1 MQNSDYKI
9 LVVDDESGVRQSFV
23 TYLQDSGFVVY
34 DASDGAAGLALFEQ
48 FVPHLVITDLKMPGE
63 DGLVLL
69 KSIRRLNPD
78 TPVIVV
84 SGAGVMSDV
93 VEALRLG
100 AADYLIKPVSDMEV
114 LVHAV
119 HQALERGRLL
129 LENQRYRDKL
139 EDANQ
144 QLKNHIASLE
154 QDQRAGHF
162 VQESLSPISP
172 FFARDYVCTHKI
184 IPSLFLSGDCID
196 YAFLEKRYFS
206 FYLADISG
214 HGSAPAFVSIWLK
227 NLVLQLVRMK
237 QLLADFEQMNQTLN
251 QMLMAIN
258 DEILQTRLNNHLTM
272 LVGIIDTQTNE
283 LFYSVAGHLP
293 LPVLISK
300 TDTVYLQG
308 KGRALGLYEDLK
320 WQVHHCQLP
329 DIFSLVFFSDG
340 ILEILPGKDLL
351 EKEQCLLDV
360 LDETQ
365 GDFETVYTSL
375 GLECVNNVPDDIAV
389 LTISHGVEHAP
400 V

>member
-1 MQNSDYKI
+1 MQNADYKI
-9 LVVDDESGVRQSFV
+9 LVVDDEAGVRQSFV
-23 TYLQDSGFVVY
+23 TYLEDSGFAVY
-34 DASDGAAGLALFEQ
+34 DAADSAAGLSLFETLA
-48 FVPHLVITDLKMPGE
+48 PHLVITDLKMPGD

-69 KSIRRLNPD
+69 KSIHRLSPD

-119 HQALERGRLL
+119 HQALERGRLRV
-129 LENQRYRDKL
+129 ENQRYRDKL

-172 FFARDYVCTHKI
+172 FFAADYVCTHRV
-184 IPSLFLSGDCID
+184 IPSLFLSGDCVD

-293 LPVLISK
+293 LPVLIAAEQ
-300 TDTVYLQG
+300 TCYLQG
-308 KGRALGLYEDLK
+308 KGRALGLYDDVI

-329 DIFSLVFFSDG
+329 EAFSLALFSDG
-340 ILEILPGKDLL
+340 ILEILPGNNLL
-351 EKEQCLLDV
+351 EKEQCLLDL

-365 GDFETVYTSL
+365 GDFDAIYSKL
-375 GLECVNNVPDDIAV
+375 GLESVDSAPDDIAL
-389 LTISHGVEHAP
+389 LTISRGVGHP
-400 V
+400 H